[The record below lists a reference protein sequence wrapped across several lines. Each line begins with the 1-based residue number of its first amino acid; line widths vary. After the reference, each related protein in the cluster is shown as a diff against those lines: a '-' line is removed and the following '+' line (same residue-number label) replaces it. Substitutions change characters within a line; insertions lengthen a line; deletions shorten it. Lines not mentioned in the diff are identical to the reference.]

1 MSKPVQKVVQV
12 ASKVVNTVTKTV
24 EAVAHNPLPVIE
36 TAALVAVGVPP
47 PVAGAAVAAANGT
60 KKVED
65 IAKAAVAG
73 YAGAQVGG
81 AVSTGLTGTPIA
93 GSTLSPTIVN
103 IASSAAGAS
112 TAATSAALLAGK
124 PLDQAL
130 QVGVKAG
137 AASAVGAGVSEATT
151 AVGKEIQAALPAA
164 SDTLAQVKQAVQPVT
179 DVVKAAGQAIDPAV
193 QTVKQALPSTTE
205 VKTALA
211 PITQPVGQAV
221 QSVAKAAEPVV
232 QAVAEPVKQAAQT
245 VSEAAQPVIQ
255 AAKDIIPAKSD
266 LPQIPTSAL
275 KTAQAAGDIVASDI
289 TGAAQSGLKTGLQDV
304 LFGQQPTTTSA
315 PSGTPALAATGAPTQ
330 TSASPGSQA
339 LAQALNVGD
348 PLFDKTGGKPKN
360 VWNQASLRVKDET
373 GT

>member
-1 MSKPVQKVVQV
+1 M
-12 ASKVVNTVTKTV
+12 
-24 EAVAHNPLPVIE
+24 
-36 TAALVAVGVPP
+36 
-47 PVAGAAVAAANGT
+47 
-60 KKVED
+60 
-65 IAKAAVAG
+65 
-73 YAGAQVGG
+73 
-81 AVSTGLTGTPIA
+81 
-93 GSTLSPTIVN
+93 
-103 IASSAAGAS
+103 
-112 TAATSAALLAGK
+112 
-124 PLDQAL
+124 DQAL
-130 QVGVKAG
+130 QIGVQAG
-137 AASAVGAGVSEATT
+137 ASAAAGAGVGLAEK
-151 AVGKEIQAALPAA
+151 AVSQEIQQALP
-164 SDTLAQVKQAVQPVT
+164 SGGDTLAQVKQAVQPVT

-211 PITQPVGQAV
+211 PIKPVGQAV

-232 QAVAEPVKQAAQT
+232 QAV
-245 VSEAAQPVIQ
+245 
-255 AAKDIIPAKSD
+255 KDITPTVTKSD

-289 TGAAQSGLKTGLQDV
+289 TGAAQSGLQTGLQDV

>member
-232 QAVAEPVKQAAQT
+232 QAV
-245 VSEAAQPVIQ
+245 
-255 AAKDIIPAKSD
+255 KDITPTVTKSD

>member
-151 AVGKEIQAALPAA
+151 AVGKEIQSALPAG

-205 VKTALA
+205 VK
-211 PITQPVGQAV
+211 
-221 QSVAKAAEPVV
+221 VAKAAEPVV
-232 QAVAEPVKQAAQT
+232 QAV
-245 VSEAAQPVIQ
+245 
-255 AAKDIIPAKSD
+255 KDITPTVTKSD

-289 TGAAQSGLKTGLQDV
+289 TGAAQSGLQTGLQDV

>member
-1 MSKPVQKVVQV
+1 M
-12 ASKVVNTVTKTV
+12 
-24 EAVAHNPLPVIE
+24 
-36 TAALVAVGVPP
+36 
-47 PVAGAAVAAANGT
+47 
-60 KKVED
+60 
-65 IAKAAVAG
+65 
-73 YAGAQVGG
+73 
-81 AVSTGLTGTPIA
+81 
-93 GSTLSPTIVN
+93 
-103 IASSAAGAS
+103 
-112 TAATSAALLAGK
+112 
-124 PLDQAL
+124 
-130 QVGVKAG
+130 
-137 AASAVGAGVSEATT
+137 
-151 AVGKEIQAALPAA
+151 
-164 SDTLAQVKQAVQPVT
+164 QPVT

-232 QAVAEPVKQAAQT
+232 QAV
-245 VSEAAQPVIQ
+245 
-255 AAKDIIPAKSD
+255 KDITPTVTKSD
-266 LPQIPTSAL
+266 LPQIPSSAL

-315 PSGTPALAATGAPTQ
+315 PSGTPALAATGGPTQ